1 MQEVVTIKNQWLC
14 SHVDIEYPTP
24 LSLKGRDIYMAALLP
39 CEYQICDMSSGST
52 FFEKDI
58 FCADFHRMTVM
69 FAVLQS
75 QSYKTIN
82 EQEAVLEFLAQIMY
96 SKPCDLYLGFHNGE
110 PVASAI
116 ITHHHNVLLCSDIY
130 VAKLY
135 QDHTIDFA
143 QGALQKWL
151 EQHRL
156 IGETLPTQFMIEVSS
171 KRVISTSVR

>member
-1 MQEVVTIKNQWLC
+1 MQEVVTVKNQWLC

-24 LSLKGRDIYMAALLP
+24 LSVKGREIYMASLLP
-39 CEYQICDMSSGST
+39 CTYQICDMSAGST
-52 FFEKDI
+52 FLQNDI

-82 EQEAVLEFLAQIMY
+82 EQEAVLEFLAQIIY

-116 ITHHHNVLLCSDIY
+116 ITHHNDALLCSDIHMTE
-130 VAKLY
+130 LY
-135 QDHTIDFA
+135 QDQAINFA

-156 IGETLPTQFMIEVSS
+156 VSAVLPIQFVVEVPSE
-171 KRVISTSVR
+171 RVTSTSVR